1 MLIDLARGAHF
12 ERGLSE
18 GSNAFIF
25 TGGSIR
31 SNSVG
36 NVVSISEEDAGDL
49 TVLREELL
57 HNWQYRRGGLL
68 SLTRLGIIE
77 RIAEATGSNPYN
89 ESHGSFGYPYLEHQ
103 AKSGAHL
110 PYSQRPWELRC
121 SACDRFY

>member
-1 MLIDLARGAHF
+1 M
-12 ERGLSE
+12 SK

-25 TGGSIR
+25 TRGKIR

-36 NVVSISEEDAGDL
+36 NVVSIHREDANDPR
-49 TVLREELL
+49 VLREELL

-77 RIAEATGSNPYN
+77 RIAEATGSNPYR
-89 ESHGSFGYPYLEHQ
+89 ERKGSFGYRYLENQ
-103 AKSGAHL
+103 ARSGALL

-121 SACDRFY
+121 STCNRFY